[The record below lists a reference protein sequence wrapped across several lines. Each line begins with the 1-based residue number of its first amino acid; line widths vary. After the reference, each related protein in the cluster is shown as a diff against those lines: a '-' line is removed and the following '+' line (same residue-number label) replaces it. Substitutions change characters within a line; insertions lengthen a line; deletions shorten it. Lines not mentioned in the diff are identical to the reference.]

1 MISKL
6 PLILIIDDDEEYINT
21 LVVVL
26 RDQYALLTATNY
38 EAAKQLLKKAPQ
50 LIMLDIRLKDDEPDN
65 RAGLEILK
73 SLTSD
78 FPDIPII
85 MMTAYGSIDVAVD
98 AMKHGAADFVQKSK
112 MNVGEL
118 KITIEN
124 VLERYRL
131 KRKVFLLE
139 KDRERLNPLQII
151 GNDPAI
157 INLKKNI
164 KAIAADGQ
172 ITVLIKGATGTGKEL
187 VARAIHAEGVRSKEP
202 FVAIAVS
209 SLSKNIIESELF
221 GHEKAAFTGAD
232 KTKLGFIETADGGIL
247 FLDEIGDLD
256 KDVQVKLLRFLED
269 KTFCR
274 MGSTERIRVDI
285 QLLAATNRD
294 LPASIAN
301 GEFRE
306 DLYYRLKM
314 VELDM
319 PPLSDRKDD
328 ISLLANHFLQLLRAQ
343 GRTRIAT
350 ISDEALEMM
359 HNYNWPGNIR
369 ELRSCIERAIIFAQ
383 HDEITS
389 ADLPG
394 EVRAS
399 TPLPPAPV
407 PINLSNESVDVGK
420 QLARVEL
427 DYIEKA
433 LQSSEGKIT
442 AAWTLLGY
450 NDRFTMLRR
459 IRSIARKYPDVMLS
473 FPLLKKYAVHKEAQ

>member
-6 PLILIIDDDEEYINT
+6 PLLLIIDDDEELINS

-26 RDQYALLTATNY
+26 RDQYTLLTATNF
-38 EAAKQLLKKAPQ
+38 EEAKQLLRKAPQ
-50 LIMLDIRLKDDEPDN
+50 LIMLDIRLKDNEPDN
-65 RAGLEILK
+65 RDGLEILK
-73 SLTSD
+73 TLTVD
-78 FPDIPII
+78 FPDIPVI
-85 MMTAYGSIDVAVD
+85 MMTAFGSIDVAVE

-151 GNDPAI
+151 GNTPSI

-164 KAIAADGQ
+164 KAIADDGQ
-172 ITVLIKGATGTGKEL
+172 ITVLIKGPTGTGKEL
-187 VARAIHAEGVRSKEP
+187 VARAIHSEGVRSKEP

-232 KTKLGFIETADGGIL
+232 KTKLGFIEEADGGVL

-256 KDVQVKLLRFLED
+256 KDAQVKLLRFLED

-274 MGSTERIRVDI
+274 MGSTEQIHVDI

-294 LPASIAN
+294 LTALIAN

-314 VELDM
+314 VELDI
-319 PPLSDRKDD
+319 PPLSERKED
-328 ISLLANHFLQLLRAQ
+328 ISLLARHFLQLFHEQ
-343 GRTRIAT
+343 GRTRILN

-359 HNYNWPGNIR
+359 YYYNWPGNIR

-389 ADLPG
+389 ADLPAEIRG
-394 EVRAS
+394 STLQSPAS
-399 TPLPPAPV
+399 ASIT
-407 PINLSNESVDVGK
+407 LSNEGVDVGK
-420 QLARVEL
+420 ELARLEL
-427 DYIEKA
+427 GYIEKA
-433 LQSSEGKIT
+433 LKSSEGKIT

-450 NDRFTMLRR
+450 NDRFAMLRR
-459 IRSIARKYPDVMLS
+459 IRSIARKYPDMMPL
-473 FPLLKKYAVHKEAQ
+473 FPLLKKYAVQNEIQ